1 MKILKGILITLGL
14 LIALVLIVA
23 LFVKKDF
30 TGEAEIVIERPQMEV
45 YNYIRHLKHQENY
58 GTWYQMDPDMD
69 IRHSGTD
76 GTVGFTTFWEGDR
89 MGEGSQRIVNL
100 IPGERMDTKLRFVE
114 PMESEMDS
122 YMLTSAVNP
131 NETKVIWGM
140 KGRTP
145 YPFNLMNLFMDYGKD
160 FQEGLQNLK
169 GVMES
174 PHFQPDPGITIDTAQ
189 QAPGMSP
196 GSQTPP
202 VSPALGGDTAIM
214 DTL

>member
-14 LIALVLIVA
+14 LVALVLLTA
-23 LFVKKDF
+23 LFVKKEVSA
-30 TGEAEIVIERPQMEV
+30 EAEIVIQRAQMEV
-45 YNYIRHLKHQENY
+45 YDYIRHLKNQEIY

-76 GTVGFTTFWEGDR
+76 GTVGFTTFWEDDR

-114 PMESEMDS
+114 PIESEMES
-122 YMLTSAVNP
+122 YMITTAVNP

-140 KGRTP
+140 RGRTP
-145 YPFNLMNLFMDYGKD
+145 YPFNLLNLFMDYGKD
-160 FQEGLQNLK
+160 FREGLQNLK
-169 GVMES
+169 GILES
-174 PHFQPDPGITIDTAQ
+174 PYFQAAPGAMTDTARQAGQ
-189 QAPGMSP
+189 QSAPL
-196 GSQTPP
+196 QNPP
-202 VSPALGGDTAIM
+202 VSPGLAGDTAIV